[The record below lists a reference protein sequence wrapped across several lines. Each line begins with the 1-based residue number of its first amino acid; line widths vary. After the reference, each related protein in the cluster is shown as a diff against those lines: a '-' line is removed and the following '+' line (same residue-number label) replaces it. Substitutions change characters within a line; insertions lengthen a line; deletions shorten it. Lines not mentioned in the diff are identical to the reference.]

1 MTLMIDRVTYN
12 GRSELAEAKILNMS
26 VAKYYGLVKEYA
38 QLLQESKRLNEK
50 QLAKNRQKAELN
62 IIYSVRYNLN
72 WLVLQKLQGDKHENS
87 RPNKKQ

>member
-1 MTLMIDRVTYN
+1 MIDRVTYN

-26 VAKYYGLVKEYA
+26 VAKYFGLVKEYA
-38 QLLQESKRLNEK
+38 EILRETKTLNK
-50 QLAKNRQKAELN
+50 KLLAKEGEKAELN

-72 WLVLQKLQGDKHENS
+72 YLIEKKLKGDNNENS

>member
-1 MTLMIDRVTYN
+1 MIDRVTYN

-38 QLLQESKRLNEK
+38 EILRDTRRLNEK
-50 QLAKNRQKAELN
+50 QLAKDKPKAELN

-72 WLVLQKLQGDKHENS
+72 WLVLQKLQGDKNENKK
-87 RPNKKQ
+87 PNKKQ